1 MVNSGFTLLV
11 ILFLVAVF
19 VLALG
24 ASYYSLQS
32 QRRAWS
38 ELAARTGL
46 TFESGSFW
54 GMPTVTGTYR
64 DHALT
69 LDTFRRGSGKSST
82 TYTRIVLF
90 VNNQANLYLALYE
103 ETIFSKIG
111 KFFGTQDIQFGD
123 DEFDRR
129 FMIKGQPEEDVMR
142 LLNDSTL
149 RTKIMAARSLNIE
162 VDGRELHFEE
172 RYVNLDLDYTQS
184 LFDLLTDIAVGVEQ
198 IEARWP
204 LTTEATPSN
213 F

>member
-1 MVNSGFTLLV
+1 MSNSGFNLLG
-11 ILFLVAVF
+11 ILIIVVMLIFGV
-19 VLALG
+19 G
-24 ASYYSLQS
+24 ISCYSLQS
-32 QRRAWS
+32 RRRAWS

-54 GMPTVTGTYR
+54 GTPTVTGTYR
-64 DHALT
+64 GLT
-69 LDTFRRGSGKSST
+69 LDTFTRSSGKSST

-90 VNNQANLYLALYE
+90 VNNQANLYLAMYE

-111 KFFGTQDIQFGD
+111 KFFGTQDIQIGD

-129 FMIKGQPEEDVMR
+129 FMIKGQPEEDVTR

-213 F
+213 V